1 MALSSPGTRH
11 SLMSR
16 YSSMASPASKAPRR
30 PVLFASCCN
39 LALVEPGRRAETVSL
54 LIGLQ
59 YKPEGEFLPQGGGVA
74 VVVVQQIINRGR
86 LAERWPTFFNS
97 INFGEIVP

>member
-59 YKPEGEFLPQGGGVA
+59 YKPEGEFLPQGGA
-74 VVVVQQIINRGR
+74 WLWLLCNRLLTAGDLPRDGR
-86 LAERWPTFFNS
+86 LSS
-97 INFGEIVP
+97 IQLISEK